1 MIKKAEALQGF
12 DLYLKLFQKYNTKG
26 RAMLKGKFF
35 FPFPLLTLN
44 NVMPYT
50 CTLRCN

>member
-12 DLYLKLFQKYNTKG
+12 DLYLKLFKSTILKG
-26 RAMLKGKFF
+26 RIMLKENFLS
-35 FPFPLLTLN
+35 FPLLTLN